1 MVCESCGEKSKKG
14 TNDFTKAVVEI
25 NNPESL
31 VLLRKV
37 VIPASMGDDT
47 DIPASIGKY
56 RNVLLHYDA
65 NGRNYIYSSDGIP
78 TALDSQIP
86 PEIYERIED
95 LEEGLVALDNSLA
108 TVAKTGSYTDLT
120 NTPSIPT
127 RTSDLVNDG
136 ADGTSTYVEA
146 DEMPVVDSSLSKSS
160 TNAIQNKAV
169 STALDNSVMTGV
181 SVSANTSTTTV
192 QLDGAKKNL
201 YTGTTATDNIPLP
214 VASTTQA
221 GVMNSS
227 TYDAI
232 TNNTSNISALMNG
245 AVAITGLSASP
256 SQSDLTTAW
265 QTETGLTTLM
275 NRAGIYDVS
284 NDKVWTYYSNTS
296 TWYAASNTSQVTINT
311 FTNSS
316 EGTIK
321 GSTNVG
327 QIFAENDGT
336 GSVNGWDTLSGNV
349 STLQTSVAGKQDAL
363 TAGDNISISDQNVIS
378 ATDTTYTAGNAI
390 DITSNVISA
399 DIHPADFFSADNV
412 VRGEGSNLVLSNTLG
427 ATLAALQV
435 GGDTKQTTY
444 SGKNLSPYPYYS
456 GSSLVDRGITFAAA
470 SDGSVTLD
478 GTNDN
483 AGNSAYYIYNNTS
496 SPLQF
501 EAGTYYFIP
510 PSDTNVTYVMYDG
523 TSYYNFNS
531 SNNYSWTFPS
541 AKSIRQFYV
550 QVYRGNTAVFENLKI
565 YPMLTTLPNQ
575 TEADYEPYVGG
586 ISSPNPDYPQDVNVV
601 TGEQVIKFVGKN
613 LLGNNPNPVV
623 SNGITTTRNADGSY
637 TLTGTTTDTWST
649 TVTNLAQRIPAGTY
663 TMSVSNPQQFVITLR
678 FYDADGTRHDYQMS
692 AGDTSM
698 TVTVDYEIYRIAW
711 FTAQMGTNRT
721 YDTTFFLQLEKNS
734 SVTAYESYH
743 SNSYTIDLG
752 SIELCKVGNYQDY
765 IYQVNG
771 EWYIHKATKKVTLTG
786 SEVWEN
792 SGTNIFACQ
801 SFGDYATS
809 GNLGYS
815 TIAQSI
821 PNTERGS
828 TFVTESAA
836 YSNCFAFGNGTVADR
851 LYWKGVNFANA
862 SAFKTWLGSNN
873 QPLYYALA
881 TPTDTKITDADLI
894 AQLKALWGA
903 NSYTD
908 TTYIT
913 VTATGSNL
921 PALLSVGV
929 YRKSLAGILGN
940 SEAVAEKLNEVPE
953 MPTVNDATL
962 TIQQNGT
969 NVATFTANSATNATA
984 NITSPVITMSSTDP
998 GEGSALAANN
1008 FIGVYGGD
1016 PIVLDYSTSEQ
1027 DTGATW
1033 IDGSHIYKKTV
1044 NFGTLPSTA
1053 GSAKGV
1059 AHSISNLGKVIK
1071 IEGYVYNGVVFAALP
1086 WVSASATPAV
1096 AQVTIN
1102 STSVLIV
1109 TNADLSSFT
1118 ESYVTLYYTK
1128 SS

>member
-146 DEMPVVDSSLSKSS
+146 DEMPVVDSSLNKSS

-169 STALDNSVMTGV
+169 STALDNSVMTGF

-284 NDKVWTYYSNTS
+284 NDKVWTFYSNTS

-349 STLQTSVAGKQDAL
+349 STLQTSVAGKQDVL

-412 VRGEGSNLVLSNTLG
+412 VRGEGSNLVLGNTIG

-435 GGDTKQTTY
+435 GGDTQQIAY
-444 SGKNLSPYPYYS
+444 SGKNLLDLAERTSHGVTGVVNEDGTITVSGKANVTEGVIVADNVSPNLPAGTYTLTIAEALSSVLNLTVTYS
-456 GSSLVDRGITFAAA
+456 GGHA
-470 SDGSVTLD
+470 SARIEIGGTSASVTLPSAATKLD
-478 GTNDN
+478 LYIGVVND
-483 AGNSAYYIYNNTS
+483 
-496 SPLQF
+496 
-501 EAGTYYFIP
+501 
-510 PSDTNVTYVMYDG
+510 VTYNETIQLQLVSG
-523 TSYYNFNS
+523 ST
-531 SNNYSWTFPS
+531 
-541 AKSIRQFYV
+541 
-550 QVYRGNTAVFENLKI
+550 
-565 YPMLTTLPNQ
+565 
-575 TEADYEPYVGG
+575 ADYDFEPYVGG
-586 ISSPNPDYPQDVNVV
+586 IASPNPDYPQDINVV
-601 TGEQVIKFVGKN
+601 TGEQTIKFVGKN
-613 LLGNNPNPVV
+613 LFGNVPNPAA
-623 SNGITTTRNADGSY
+623 SNGITTTKNADGSY

-678 FYDADGTRHDYQMS
+678 FYDADGTRHDYQMP

-734 SVTAYESYH
+734 SATAYESYH

-792 SGTNIFACQ
+792 SGTNIFLAKVLAITQ
-801 SFGDYATS
+801 RLETS
-809 GNLGYS
+809 
-815 TIAQSI
+815 A
-821 PNTERGS
+821 
-828 TFVTESAA
+828 
-836 YSNCFAFGNGTVADR
+836 
-851 LYWKGVNFANA
+851 
-862 SAFKTWLGSNN
+862 
-873 QPLYYALA
+873 
-881 TPTDTKITDADLI
+881 
-894 AQLKALWGA
+894 
-903 NSYTD
+903 
-908 TTYIT
+908 
-913 VTATGSNL
+913 
-921 PALLSVGV
+921 
-929 YRKSLAGILGN
+929 
-940 SEAVAEKLNEVPE
+940 
-953 MPTVNDATL
+953 
-962 TIQQNGT
+962 IQQ
-969 NVATFTANSATNATA
+969 
-984 NITSPVITMSSTDP
+984 
-998 GEGSALAANN
+998 
-1008 FIGVYGGD
+1008 
-1016 PIVLDYSTSEQ
+1016 
-1027 DTGATW
+1027 
-1033 IDGSHIYKKTV
+1033 
-1044 NFGTLPSTA
+1044 
-1053 GSAKGV
+1053 
-1059 AHSISNLGKVIK
+1059 
-1071 IEGYVYNGVVFAALP
+1071 
-1086 WVSASATPAV
+1086 
-1096 AQVTIN
+1096 
-1102 STSVLIV
+1102 
-1109 TNADLSSFT
+1109 
-1118 ESYVTLYYTK
+1118 
-1128 SS
+1128 